1 MPTQTYQDR
10 RGQLQTYF
18 DHTAVE
24 AWKRLTSDAPVS
36 RIRETVRAGRDRM
49 RAELLAR
56 LPGDLTGRTVLD
68 AGCGTG
74 AMALELA
81 RCGASVTAI
90 DLSAKLVALAH
101 ERMPADV
108 GPGRITFLTG
118 DMLAA
123 ADEGF
128 DHVVAMDSLI
138 HYRAADK
145 LDVLER
151 IATATR
157 QSVVFTFAPRT
168 PALTLM
174 HATGRLFPRA
184 DRAPAIEPLSEAR
197 LRKLIAGSQALRGF
211 EAGASRRI
219 TSGFYL
225 SQSMELCRR

>member
-1 MPTQTYQDR
+1 MPTDTYQDR
-10 RGQLQTYF
+10 RGELETYF

-49 RAELLAR
+49 RAELLSR
-56 LPGDLTGRTVLD
+56 LPEDLSGRSVLD

-74 AMALELA
+74 AMAIELA
-81 RCGASVTAI
+81 RRGAAVTAI
-90 DLSAKLVALAH
+90 DLSAKLVALAQ

-138 HYRAADK
+138 HYRATDK

-151 IATATR
+151 IAAATR
-157 QSVVFTFAPRT
+157 HSVVFTFAPRT
-168 PALTLM
+168 PALMLM
-174 HATGRLFPRA
+174 HATGRLFPRS
-184 DRAPAIEPLSEAR
+184 DRAPAIEPVSEAQ
-197 LRKLIAGSQALRGF
+197 LRRLIARSPALRSF
-211 EAGASRRI
+211 EAGSSQRI

-225 SQSMELCRR
+225 SQSMELARR